1 MNEQDTI
8 EFIKQW
14 REPNGIAVEFKL
26 WQALRHL
33 HREGRCRPGP
43 DRGGSGY
50 CGQLAVNE
58 RYGIGGVGAVS

>member
-33 HREGRCRPGP
+33 HREEQCRLPP
-43 DRGGSGY
+43 RL
-50 CGQLAVNE
+50 QW
-58 RYGIGGVGAVS
+58 RR